1 MAQEKNML
9 YVDVI
14 MPLAVKGTFT
24 YHLTET
30 QKKQAEKGKRV
41 IVQFGKRRLY
51 SGIIYRLHHEQ
62 PRDYKTK
69 PVESILDQYPIINEY
84 QFRFWEWIADYY
96 MCTLGEVYKAAL
108 PSGLKLESETKVLY
122 NPEFKDNSIELT
134 SNEDFI
140 LEVVRQENLIG
151 INELAVKTGRKDI
164 LPIVNSL
171 MNKKAVIIEEKLKDA
186 YKPKKETY
194 IHLNFPLD
202 DQERMEQIFS
212 ELQRAPRQVEILMT
226 FIKLA
231 RQKDKQKE
239 AEIPKKELLKESQA
253 SQSALDGLISK
264 EIFRQVTREVSRLKD
279 SASAGRKAKQL
290 TVAQSEAMENI
301 KKGFVDK
308 NVALLHGVTSSGKT
322 ELYIQLIQ
330 EQIDQG
336 KQVLYL
342 LPEIALTSQIIE
354 RLKFVFGNT
363 VGIYHSKFSDNERV
377 EVYNDLLHANSNFQ
391 KYQVVL
397 GVRSSVFLPF
407 SNLGLVIIDEEH
419 ENTYKQFDPAPR
431 YSARDAAILL
441 ASMHDAKVLLGSA
454 TPSIESYYNAKSG
467 KYAHVELNSRYL
479 DIQLP
484 EIVVANILKAQR
496 KKEMSSHFTPEL
508 MEHMKEALNNNE
520 QVILFQN
527 RRGFAPFLECELCGW
542 IPECKH
548 CDVSLTYHK
557 RNNKLVCHYCGYQQN
572 IPKVCPSCGSNKII
586 TRGFGTEKVE
596 DELEILF
603 PDAKIKRMDLDTTRS
618 RNAYEN
624 IIHAFESGEI
634 DILVGT
640 QMVSK
645 GLDFDN
651 VNVVGILNADNM
663 LNFPDFRAFERSYQ
677 LMAQVSGRA
686 GRKNK
691 RGTVIIQ
698 TSKPSHPIIKNV
710 IENDYRGMYQSQ
722 LSERKEF
729 MYPPF
734 YKLIRILLK
743 HKKIDKLNHAAN
755 SLTKELQKTFGY
767 RVLGPQDPIVG
778 RIQNN
783 YLKHIIIKIER
794 EKSLKKSKEV
804 IRKITQNTINQP
816 DNKALQINFDVD
828 PL

>member
-1 MAQEKNML
+1 MVQKQSTL

-14 MPLAVKGTFT
+14 MPLAVQGTFT
-24 YHLTET
+24 YHVNKELMDKVES
-30 QKKQAEKGKRV
+30 GKRV

-51 SGIIYRLHHEQ
+51 SAVIYRLHHNQ
-62 PRDYKTK
+62 PKNYKTK
-69 PVESILDQYPIINEY
+69 PIDSVLDQQPIINAF
-84 QFRFWEWIADYY
+84 QFQFWEWIAEYY
-96 MCTLGEVYKAAL
+96 MCSLGEVYKAAL

-122 NPEFKDNSIELT
+122 NPEFDKQDAEL
-134 SNEDFI
+134 SENEEFI
-140 LEVVRQENLIG
+140 LEVLEEENLMG
-151 INELAVKTGRKDI
+151 LNELAVKTGRKDI
-164 LPIVNSL
+164 LPTVNSL
-171 MNKKAVIIEEKLKDA
+171 MNKKAVMIEEKLKDA
-186 YKPKKETY
+186 YKPKKETFL
-194 IHLNFPLD
+194 HLNFSID
-202 DQERMEQIFS
+202 DQKKMEQVFS
-212 ELQRAPRQVEILMT
+212 DLQRAPKQVEILMS
-226 FIKLA
+226 FIKLL
-231 RQKDKQKE
+231 RENNHQKD
-239 AEIPKKELLKESQA
+239 AEIPKKELLKNSQA
-253 SQSALDGLISK
+253 SQSALDALISK
-264 EIFRQVTREVSRLKD
+264 EIFTSVTREVRRLKD
-279 SASAGRKAKQL
+279 DASSANQAKQL
-290 TVAQSEAMENI
+290 TVPQSEAMENI
-301 KKGFVDK
+301 RKGFEEK

-330 EQIDQG
+330 EQIKAG

-354 RLKFVFGNT
+354 RLKSVFGNT

-377 EVYNDLLHANSNFQ
+377 EVYNDLLNANSNFQ
-391 KYQVVL
+391 KYQVIL

-431 YSARDAAILL
+431 YNARDAAILL
-441 ASMHDAKVLLGSA
+441 ASMHNAKVLLGSA
-454 TPSIESYYNAKSG
+454 TPSVESYYNARSG
-467 KYAHVELNSRYL
+467 KYQLVELNSRYL

-484 EIVVANILKAQR
+484 EITVADILKAKRQ
-496 KKEMSSHFTPEL
+496 KEMSSHFTPEL
-508 MEHMKEALNNNE
+508 MGYMKEALANKE

-572 IPKVCPSCGSNKII
+572 IPKACPSCGSNKII
-586 TRGFGTEKVE
+586 TRGFGTEKIE
-596 DELEILF
+596 DEIEILF
-603 PDAKIKRMDLDTTRS
+603 PDATIKRMDLDTTRS
-618 RNAYEN
+618 RNAYEK
-624 IIHAFESGEI
+624 IIYSFEEGNI

-691 RGTVIIQ
+691 RGTVVIQ

-710 IENDYRGMYQSQ
+710 IDNDYTEMYKSQ
-722 LSERKEF
+722 LAERKEF

-743 HKKIDKLNHAAN
+743 HKKIDKLNQAAN
-755 SLTKELQKTFGY
+755 TLNKELQKTFGY
-767 RVLGPQDPIVG
+767 RVLGPQDPLVG
-778 RIQNN
+778 RIQNY
-783 YLKHIIIKIER
+783 YLKHILIKIER
-794 EKSLKKSKEV
+794 EKSLRKSKEI
-804 IRKITQNTINQP
+804 IRNITQNVINQP
-816 DNKALQINFDVD
+816 DNKALQVHYDVD